1 MMRLGDGFSGPGP
14 APWVWRVQ
22 SQDLTSGSRPEML
35 GPILTPPGAA
45 FFVDKVSKGHQ
56 VHPFLGIQKGMRR
69 GRFLRPTMAICFGD
83 SEHEASQNDPQDLH
97 SFLGGP
103 RARI

>member
-1 MMRLGDGFSGPGP
+1 
-14 APWVWRVQ
+14 
-22 SQDLTSGSRPEML
+22 ML

-69 GRFLRPTMAICFGD
+69 GRFLRPMMAICFGD
-83 SEHEASQNDPQDLH
+83 SEDEASENDPQDLH

-103 RARI
+103 RAGI